1 MPFPRRIIAAGALV
15 LAAAVPAFANPFE
28 RVRPVTHEPTR
39 KECGECHMPFQPGL
53 LPAGSWNRIMDGLN
67 DHFGESADLTP
78 DVAAEIRA
86 YLTGNAASRGD
97 GGLLRITE
105 QPWWT
110 RKHHFRPDVWTRPD
124 VVSKANC
131 EACHRGAAQGLYEDD

>member
-1 MPFPRRIIAAGALV
+1 MKFPRPIIAIGALLLV
-15 LAAAVPAFANPFE
+15 AVPALANPFE

-39 KECGECHMPFQPGL
+39 KECGECHMAFQPGL
-53 LPAGSWNRIMDGLN
+53 LPAGSWTRIMDGLN
-67 DHFGESADLTP
+67 DHFGESAALPP
-78 DVAAEIRA
+78 DAAADIRA
-86 YLTGNAASRGD
+86 YLTGNAAVQGD

-105 QPWWT
+105 QPWWA
-110 RKHHFRPDVWTRPD
+110 RKHRRLRPDAWTRPG